1 MAKNISIFFNN
12 VNLQVYSQD
21 EDSGQ
26 IESVHLGDISATV
39 EINTAKGPEKI
50 HLVPAMICY
59 DERIYCG
66 QEVFSQKKFNSPAT
80 FRYMKQ
86 YMGKKQYL
94 PRIIGDQEIST
105 FQAATD
111 LLISIIDRLHELY
124 GKDQIG
130 MIVFIVQPLNFEVFA
145 ATIEDFCLR
154 IGLINYKIVDEAVCA
169 LLAYDLGNQIDQ
181 HIIYLHA
188 GYTTIDL
195 YLVKIVES
203 SREPRLQSVIIC
215 SMHKNYGAVDIDKV
229 IQDFFAE
236 KENILS
242 LKKAREI
249 RDRLNIKPLFEE
261 EFQGHKLRLHRDE
274 LKQMLDEKGYGEE
287 LRVLLRDLFDLA
299 SGFGVTYEN
308 VRYVLGTGLSLPT
321 VYYNNI
327 MRDFFGAKFLSQNA
341 HDAIP
346 VGALR
351 YLKKGGRQAVI
362 QANYALRSRTSK
374 GDGYRYDI
382 IVPKGTAYPTQN
394 GITSIVA
401 NGFFAGQLE
410 VELDIFRMDRPESSS
425 DREIVIDDAGRM
437 QLQENLG
444 DEQQSFIN
452 EARPEIIPLD
462 PPALDNEQRL
472 EITFDISLNRDLL
485 ITVKDL
491 RRNQTIWKRKKSV
504 RLE

>member
-1 MAKNISIFFNN
+1 MAKTVSIFFNN
-12 VNLQVYSQD
+12 VNLQIYSQD
-21 EDSGQ
+21 EESGH
-26 IESVHLGDISATV
+26 IESVHLDEISSTV
-39 EINTAKGPEKI
+39 EINTPRGPEQI
-50 HLVPAMICY
+50 HLVPAMVCY
-59 DERIYCG
+59 EDRIYCG
-66 QEVFSQKKFNSPAT
+66 QEIFSHKKFNAPGT
-80 FRYMKQ
+80 FKYMKQ
-86 YMGKKQYL
+86 YMAKEQYL

-111 LLISIIDRLHELY
+111 LLINVIDRIHELY
-124 GKDQIG
+124 GKDQVA
-130 MIVFIVQPLNFEVFA
+130 MIVFIIEPLKFSVFA
-145 ATIEDFCLR
+145 STIEEFCLR

-169 LLAYDLGNQIDQ
+169 LLAYDLANQINQ
-181 HIIYLHA
+181 HLIYLLF
-188 GYTTIDL
+188 GYTTINL

-203 SREPRLQSVIIC
+203 NREPRLQSVIIC
-215 SMHKNYGAVDIDKV
+215 SMNKNYGGADIDQV
-229 IQDFFAE
+229 IQDYFADKTHLSMRKAGKIKE
-236 KENILS
+236 KLN
-242 LKKAREI
+242 LKPQYQET
-249 RDRLNIKPLFEE
+249 LNEVE
-261 EFQGHKLRLHRDE
+261 LRLSRNDLH
-274 LKQMLDEKGYGEE
+274 KMLDQKGFGEE
-287 LRVLLRDLFDLA
+287 LKVLLRDLFDLA

-308 VRYVLGTGLSLPT
+308 IGYVLGCGLSMSTL
-321 VYYNNI
+321 YYHDI
-327 MRDFFGAKFLSQNA
+327 MKNFFGPKFLSNKA
-341 HDAIP
+341 HNAIP
-346 VGALR
+346 IGALH
-351 YLKKGGRQAVI
+351 YLKKGGRQATI
-362 QANYALRSRTSK
+362 KANYALRSRTAK

-382 IVPKGTAYPTQN
+382 IVPKGTPYPTQQ

-401 NGFFAGQLE
+401 NGFFIGQLE

-437 QLQENLG
+437 QLEENLG

>member
-1 MAKNISIFFNN
+1 MAKTVSIFFNN

-21 EDSGQ
+21 EETGN
-26 IESVHLGDISATV
+26 IESVHLGDISTTV
-39 EINTAKGPEKI
+39 EINTSKGPEKI
-50 HLVPAMICY
+50 HLIPAMICY

-66 QEVFSQKKFNSPAT
+66 QEVFTQKKFNSPAT

-111 LLISIIDRLHELY
+111 LLINIIDRLHELY

-130 MIVFIVQPLNFEVFA
+130 MLVFIVQPLNFHVFA
-145 ATIEDFCLR
+145 ATIEEFCLR

-169 LLAYDLGNQIDQ
+169 LLAYDLANQTDQ
-181 HIIYLHA
+181 HIIYLHS

-229 IQDFFAE
+229 IQDYFAE
-236 KENILS
+236 SCPLT
-242 LKKAREI
+242 LKKARAI
-249 RDRLNIKPLFEE
+249 RDQLNIKPLFQEE
-261 EFQGHKLRLHRDE
+261 VDGRQLRLTRTDLHR
-274 LKQMLDEKGYGEE
+274 LLNQKGYDKE

-299 SGFGVTYEN
+299 SGYGVTDDN

-321 VYYNNI
+321 IYYNEI
-327 MRDFFGAKFLSQNA
+327 MRDFFGPKFLSHKA
-341 HDAIP
+341 HDAIAI
-346 VGALR
+346 GALR

-374 GDGYRYDI
+374 GEGYRYDI
-382 IVPKGTAYPTQN
+382 IVPKGTPYPTQN
-394 GITSIVA
+394 GVTSIVA

-437 QLQENLG
+437 QVEENLG
-444 DEQQSFIN
+444 EEQQSFIN

>member
-21 EDSGQ
+21 EENGRV
-26 IESVHLGDISATV
+26 EAVHLGEISTTV
-39 EINTAKGPEKI
+39 EINTQAGPEKI
-50 HLVPAMICY
+50 HLIPAMICY
-59 DERIYCG
+59 GERIYCG
-66 QEVFSQKKFNSPAT
+66 QEVFTHKKFNSQAT

-86 YMGKKQYL
+86 YMSKKQYL

-111 LLISIIDRLHELY
+111 LLINIIDRLHSLY
-124 GKDQIG
+124 GKDQIA
-130 MIVFIVQPLNFEVFA
+130 MIVFIVQPLNFSVFA
-145 ATIEDFCLR
+145 STIEEFCLR

-169 LLAYDLGNQIDQ
+169 LLGYDLANQTDQ
-181 HIIYLHA
+181 HLIYLQS

-203 SREPRLQSVIIC
+203 SHEPRLQSVIIC

-229 IQDFFAE
+229 IQDYFAE
-236 KENILS
+236 QTLLT

-249 RDRLNIKPLFEE
+249 RDRLNIKPV
-261 EFQGHKLRLHRDE
+261 FQENIDGIELHLTRDE
-274 LKQMLDEKGYGEE
+274 LHAMLDRKGYGKE
-287 LRVLLRDLFDLA
+287 LKVLLRDLFDLA

-308 VRYVLGTGLSLPT
+308 IRYVLGAGLSLPT
-321 VYYNNI
+321 FYYNNI
-327 MRDFFGAKFLSQNA
+327 MRKFFGPKFLSAKA
-341 HDAIP
+341 HETVPI
-346 VGALR
+346 GALR
-351 YLKKGGRQAVI
+351 YLKKGDRQATI
-362 QANYALRSRTSK
+362 KANYALRSRTTK
-374 GDGYRYDI
+374 GDGYRFDI
-382 IVPKGTAYPTQN
+382 IIPKGTPYPTQN
-394 GITSIVA
+394 GVTSVIA

-425 DREIVIDDAGRM
+425 DREIVIDGAGRM
-437 QLQENLG
+437 QLEENLG
-444 DEQQSFIN
+444 EEQQSFIN

-462 PPALDNEQRL
+462 PPAMDNEQRL
-472 EITFDISLNRDLL
+472 EITFDISLNCDLL

-504 RLE
+504 RLD

>member
-1 MAKNISIFFNN
+1 MAKTVSIFFNN
-12 VNLQVYSQD
+12 VNLQIYSQD
-21 EDSGQ
+21 EESGR
-26 IESVHLGDISATV
+26 IESVHLGEISTTV
-39 EINTAKGPEKI
+39 EINTPKGPEKI

-59 DERIYCG
+59 ADRIYCG
-66 QEVFSQKKFNSPAT
+66 QEVFSQKKFSSPAT
-80 FRYMKQ
+80 FKYMKQ
-86 YMGKKQYL
+86 YMAKRQFL

-111 LLISIIDRLHELY
+111 LLINIIDRIHDLY
-124 GKDQIG
+124 GKDQVA
-130 MIVFIVQPLNFEVFA
+130 MIVFIVEPLNFSVFA
-145 ATIEDFCLR
+145 ATIEEFCLR
-154 IGLINYKIVDEAVCA
+154 IGLINYKVVDEAVCA
-169 LLAYDLGNQIDQ
+169 LLAYDLANQIDQ
-181 HIIYLHA
+181 HLIYLHF

-215 SMHKNYGAVDIDKV
+215 SMHKNYGGADIDKV
-229 IQDFFAE
+229 IQNYFAD
-236 KENILS
+236 KVPLNM
-242 LKKAREI
+242 KKAREI
-249 RDRLNIKPLFEE
+249 RGKLNINPQYRETFNDVELSLERSE
-261 EFQGHKLRLHRDE
+261 LHK
-274 LKQMLDEKGYGEE
+274 MLDQKGYGRE
-287 LRVLLRDLFDLA
+287 LQVLLRDLFDLA

-308 VRYVLGTGLSLPT
+308 VGYVLGTGLSLPT
-321 VYYNNI
+321 HYYKDI
-327 MRDFFGAKFLSQNA
+327 MKSFFGPKFLSQKA
-341 HDAIP
+341 HEAIP
-346 VGALR
+346 IGALR
-351 YLKKGGRQAVI
+351 YLKKGGLQATI
-362 QANYALRSRTSK
+362 KANYAIRSRTAK

-382 IVPKGTAYPTQN
+382 IVPKGTPYPTQN

-410 VELDIFRMDRPESSS
+410 VELDIFRMDRPESSC
-425 DREIVIDDAGRM
+425 DREIVIDDTGRM
-437 QLQENLG
+437 QLEENLG

-472 EITFDISLNRDLL
+472 EITFDISLNCDLL